1 MLKRMNLC
9 NFVTRGARNGGIT
22 ALPTCCRHTKL
33 TVKSP
38 EKHSQQVRETYRD
51 CFISEYV
58 IGKVLYI
65 QPLIRT

>member
-22 ALPTCCRHTKL
+22 APTYMLHTKL

-38 EKHSQQVRETYRD
+38 EKHSQQVIEKH
-51 CFISEYV
+51 IA
-58 IGKVLYI
+58 IVL
-65 QPLIRT
+65 

>member
-1 MLKRMNLC
+1 MEELQLHLHVADEADC
-9 NFVTRGARNGGIT
+9 
-22 ALPTCCRHTKL
+22 
-33 TVKSP
+33 VKSP

-65 QPLIRT
+65 QPRSY